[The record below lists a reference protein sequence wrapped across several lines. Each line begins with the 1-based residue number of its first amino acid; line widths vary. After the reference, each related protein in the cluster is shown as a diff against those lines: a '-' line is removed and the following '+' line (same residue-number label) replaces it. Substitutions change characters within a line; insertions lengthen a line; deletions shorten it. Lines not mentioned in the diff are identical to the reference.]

1 MRISHLCF
9 DQQKLRLKKKKRLL
23 AFLVLGLCLF
33 ALCLHAVSVGGLSL
47 SYQTLFKGFFVSYNP
62 KVALIYD
69 LRFPRIVITLLA
81 GAAISVSGLLFQ
93 SVLKNALADPAIIGV
108 CSGAN
113 VMVLLSGTVLPQLL
127 LYGPILSFFGGC
139 LSFLLIYLLSWK
151 QGLHPVRLILTGI
164 AINALFIGLANALA
178 GLAGGANKPYINALI
193 SGNISQ
199 KTWSD
204 VGLLM
209 PYTLVG
215 LALAFLLSRCC
226 DLLLIDDKIIKNLGI
241 DGQFLRLMVS
251 LVAVLLAS
259 VATSIVGLVSF
270 LGLIVPHIGRLIV
283 GNKHCFLIPFSAIFG
298 AFLFLLA
305 DTLGRSLF
313 YPLEINPSVVMN
325 ILGGPYFIY
334 LLRKAKLI

>member
-1 MRISHLCF
+1 MRTSPLYF
-9 DQQKLRLKKKKRLL
+9 DHQKLRLKKKKRLST
-23 AFLVLGLCLF
+23 FLILGLCLMM
-33 ALCLHAVSVGGLSL
+33 LCLHAVSVGGLAV
-47 SYQTLFKGFFVSYNP
+47 SYQTLFKGLFISYNP
-62 KVALIYD
+62 DVALVYD
-69 LRFPRIVITLLA
+69 LRFPRIAITLLA

-93 SVLKNALADPAIIGV
+93 SVLKNDLADPAIIGV

-113 VMVLLSGTVLPQLL
+113 VMVLLSGTLFPQFL

-139 LSFLLIYLLSWK
+139 LSFLMIYLLSWK
-151 QGLHPVRLILTGI
+151 RGLHPVRLILTGI
-164 AINALFIGLANALA
+164 AINALFA
-178 GLAGGANKPYINALI
+178 GLSNAISAFAAGINTPYVNALI

-204 VGLLM
+204 LDLLL

-215 LALAFLLSRCC
+215 LSLAFLLSRCC
-226 DLLLIDDKIIKNLGI
+226 DLVLLDDKIIKNLGI
-241 DGQFLRLMVS
+241 DGPFLRLMLS

-259 VATSIVGLVSF
+259 AATSIVGMVSF
-270 LGLIVPHIGRLIV
+270 LGLIVPHIGRLLI

-313 YPLEINPSVVMN
+313 YPLEINPSIVMN
-325 ILGGPYFIY
+325 ILGAPYFIY

>member
-1 MRISHLCF
+1 M
-9 DQQKLRLKKKKRLL
+9 
-23 AFLVLGLCLF
+23 
-33 ALCLHAVSVGGLSL
+33 
-47 SYQTLFKGFFVSYNP
+47 
-62 KVALIYD
+62 
-69 LRFPRIVITLLA
+69 
-81 GAAISVSGLLFQ
+81 
-93 SVLKNALADPAIIGV
+93 
-108 CSGAN
+108 
-113 VMVLLSGTVLPQLL
+113 
-127 LYGPILSFFGGC
+127 
-139 LSFLLIYLLSWK
+139 SFLLIYLLSWK

-178 GLAGGANKPYINALI
+178 GLAGGANTPYINALI

-270 LGLIVPHIGRLIV
+270 LGLIVPHIGRLLV

-313 YPLEINPSVVMN
+313 THW
-325 ILGGPYFIY
+325 
-334 LLRKAKLI
+334 KLILQ